1 LDLVPPLPRLARR
14 VPLQQLLA
22 CSYAHANHCGTD
34 VPADAFAFA
43 CTVDDSLGS
52 AERPDICA

>member
-1 LDLVPPLPRLARR
+1 VEHEVALHVLP
-14 VPLQQLLA
+14 
-22 CSYAHANHCGTD
+22 SYAHANHCGTD

-43 CTVDDSLGS
+43 CTVDDSLGT